1 MALTTSYWID
11 EMIRYPEGTLIEIIG
26 GAICFT
32 DPATG
37 KTATPI
43 TDDQLDDL
51 EGTEAVIGSSLS
63 QAIRQA
69 TYWAERCAKLSGA
82 LVEEVTA

>member
-1 MALTTSYWID
+1 MALTTTQWI
-11 EMIRYPEGTLIEIIG
+11 EKFTRYPEGTVIEVIG

-32 DPATG
+32 DPETG
-37 KTATPI
+37 KDAQPV
-43 TDDQLDDL
+43 TDDQLDGL
-51 EGTEAVIGSSLS
+51 EGTEAIIGSSLA

>member
-1 MALTTSYWID
+1 MALTTTEWI
-11 EMIRYPEGTLIEIIG
+11 EKMVRYPEGTLVELIG

-37 KTATPI
+37 KDAAPLA
-43 TDDQLDDL
+43 DDALDGL
-51 EGTEAVIGSSLS
+51 EGTEAIIGSSLA

-69 TYWAERCAKLSGA
+69 SYWAERCARLSGA
-82 LVEEVTA
+82 LVEDVTA